1 MRSHDIR
8 VLAQVMAAKRSSHVK
23 TEHGAKKKMKVEEP
37 EAASHHLMFSCT
49 PISVRMCFASRNRPF
64 PLVPFLFPSSHLLTA
79 IRCAS
84 SPRIF
89 MCIIPIAHEFASGG
103 LAVHGAESGRGHRCF
118 RRHDHEEMRELAR
131 EDIMHR

>member
-8 VLAQVMAAKRSSHVK
+8 VLAQAMAKRSHVK
-23 TEHGAKKKMKVEEP
+23 MEQGAMKKMKMEQP

-49 PISVRMCFASRNRPF
+49 PISVRMCFASRHRPL
-64 PLVPFLFPSSHLLTA
+64 PLVPFLFPSSHLVTA

-103 LAVHGAESGRGHRCF
+103 LAVHGGESGRGHRCF
-118 RRHDHEEMRELAR
+118 RRQDHEEMRELAR